1 MENASVAKTDAEW
14 RRKHAP
20 GLVVGVLAL
29 ATAWFGL
36 PIVAR
41 VPLGGLLLNLGLAW
55 GAYAVVEIGIH
66 RQPASHAQ
74 WVPALAPWLAAP
86 MLLRMHLVA
95 VQESLPAWVITTWTL
110 EAMSIAL
117 GVAAALAYRHL
128 LDDLASTRAALAC
141 SAGIALALCFVFLL
155 LHVTMPEPVPRG
167 ALTVFALAVALVA
180 AAVAAQHFLLR
191 SNSRP
196 AALRVLAGGA
206 ALAVTASQLL
216 DGVVTYLAVVDP
228 LGLLDRPMTEQVALS
243 AWLLDTTGV
252 GYPIVKW
259 VLAVGIA
266 FLLEREW
273 RAVKE
278 PAAKRT
284 GIYLAIL
291 FVGLGPALYST
302 ASLLG

>member
-1 MENASVAKTDAEW
+1 MENASAATTDVEW
-14 RRKHAP
+14 RRKHAS

-55 GAYAVVEIGIH
+55 GTYAVVEIGIH
-66 RQPASHAQ
+66 RRPAPHSQ

-86 MLLRMHLVA
+86 MLLRMHLIA
-95 VQESLPAWVITTWTL
+95 MQESLPAWGIMTWTL
-110 EAMSIAL
+110 EAMSVAL
-117 GVAAALAYRHL
+117 GVAAALAYCHL

-141 SAGIALALCFVFLL
+141 SGGIALALCLVFLL

-167 ALTVFALAVALVA
+167 ALTVFALGVALVA
-180 AAVAAQHFLLR
+180 AAVAAQHIMLR
-191 SNSRP
+191 SSSRP
-196 AALRVLAGGA
+196 AVRVLAGGA
-206 ALAVTASQLL
+206 ALAVMASQLL
-216 DGVVTYLAVVDP
+216 DGAVTYLAVIDP
-228 LGLLDRPMTEQVALS
+228 LGLLDRQMTEQVALS
-243 AWLLDTTGV
+243 AWLLETTGV

-259 VLAVGIA
+259 GLALGIA

-278 PAAKRT
+278 PAAKRI

-302 ASLLG
+302 ASLLS